1 MKFCLR
7 HVLLALILASLI
19 CGQALALTMDEV
31 SADRAYGH
39 VERLVGIG
47 PRLAGSPA
55 EALAASYIENE
66 FRSYGLDVWME
77 NFIVENSYVVEE
89 NRLSVVQPPR
99 TLTCVPVVY
108 SPPGTVFGPLFH
120 LTSSVENE
128 DLLRERVVLVA
139 RNKLKRELADLPPLA
154 ILTYFENMPPASEIW
169 PTPPKAP
176 MVWISGGDAQQLIEL
191 LENGQVEVELRLT
204 ARTEPRMSR
213 NVVACLP
220 GESDEIIVVNAHHDS
235 MLTPGAVDDASG
247 VAVVLEIARVLTTEN
262 LQRTVF
268 FVTFGGEELGLLG
281 SADFVGRHG
290 DDKIVAPDHGGK
302 AERCSIT
309 FDCIGAGPDNGLR
322 VGLEGSTTEWLDAY
336 IQQVAE
342 NLGFYAK
349 SERPE
354 VIGGTSDHESFIE
367 AGFFATWVY
376 WVDPERK
383 GDIIGLTHTLGDN
396 LDAIDK
402 VRLQQAAEL
411 GVEVVRRLAGE
422 DIAAR
427 RRAFEF
433 PTRAA
438 IFTIIGMGA
447 VVLSIGAC
455 NFAHYRRDWTWRKT
469 ARIFLPVAGGVM
481 VVAYLWLLI

>member
-19 CGQALALTMDEV
+19 YGQALALTMDEV
-31 SADRAYGH
+31 SADRAYSH

-66 FRSYGLDVWME
+66 FRSFGLDVWVE

-89 NRLSVVQPPR
+89 NRLSVVQPPK

-108 SPPGTVFGPLFH
+108 SPSGTVLGPLVRS
-120 LTSSVENE
+120 TGGVENE
-128 DLLRERVVLVA
+128 NLFRERVVLVA
-139 RNKLKRELADLPPLA
+139 RDKLKRELADLPPLA
-154 ILTYFENMPPASEIW
+154 ILTYVENMPPMSEIW
-169 PTPPKAP
+169 PNPPKAP
-176 MVWISGGDAQQLIEL
+176 MVWISGSDAQQLIEL

-204 ARTEPRMSR
+204 ARAESRVSR

-247 VAVVLEIARVLTTEN
+247 VAVVLEIARALFTES
-262 LQRTVF
+262 LQRTVLF
-268 FVTFGGEELGLLG
+268 TTFSGEELGLLG
-281 SADFVGRHG
+281 SQDFVRRHENEP
-290 DDKIVAPDHGGK
+290 IVA
-302 AERCSIT
+302 SIT

-322 VGLEGSTTEWLDAY
+322 IGLKGSTTEWLDAY
-336 IQQVAE
+336 IQEVAE

-349 SERPE
+349 SESPE
-354 VIGGTSDHESFIE
+354 VIGGTTDHESFVG
-367 AGFFATWVY
+367 AGFSATWVY
-376 WVDPERK
+376 WFDPERE
-383 GDIIGLTHTLGDN
+383 GLIHTLGDN
-396 LDAIDK
+396 LNAVGR
-402 VRLQQAAEL
+402 VRLEQVSEL
-411 GVEVVRRLAGE
+411 GVEVVRQLAGE
-422 DIAAR
+422 DIAAWR
-427 RRAFEF
+427 REFEF
-433 PTRAA
+433 PTKGA

-455 NFAHYRRDWTWRKT
+455 SFIHYRRGWTWRKT
-469 ARIFLPVAGGVM
+469 AWIFSLVVGIVM
-481 VVAYLWLLI
+481 VVAFLWLLT

>member
-77 NFIVENSYVVEE
+77 NFIVEDSYVVEE
-89 NRLSVVQPPR
+89 NRLSVVQPPK

-108 SPPGTVFGPLFH
+108 SPPGIVSGPLVH
-120 LTSSVENE
+120 LANGVENE
-128 DLLRERVVLVA
+128 DLLRERVVLVS
-139 RNKLKRELADLPPLA
+139 RDKLKRELADLPPLA

-176 MVWISGGDAQQLIEL
+176 MVWISGSDAQQLIDL
-191 LENGQVEVELRLT
+191 LGNGRVDVELRLT
-204 ARTEPRMSR
+204 ARTEPRASR

-247 VAVVLEIARVLTTEN
+247 VAVVLEIARALSTEN
-262 LQRTVF
+262 LQRTVLF
-268 FVTFGGEELGLLG
+268 TTFSGEELGLLG
-281 SADFVGRHG
+281 SQDFVRRRENEP
-290 DDKIVAPDHGGK
+290 IVA
-302 AERCSIT
+302 SIT

-322 VGLEGSTTEWLDAY
+322 IGLEGSTTERLDAY

-349 SERPE
+349 SERLD
-354 VIGGTSDHESFIE
+354 VIGGTSDHESFVR
-367 AGFFATWVY
+367 ADFSATWMY
-376 WVDPERK
+376 WVDPERE
-383 GDIIGLTHTLGDN
+383 GLIHTLGDN
-396 LDAIDK
+396 LDAVDR
-402 VRLQQAAEL
+402 VRLKQVAEL
-411 GVEVVRRLAGE
+411 GVEVVRQLAGE
-422 DIAAR
+422 AIAI
-427 RRAFEF
+427 
-433 PTRAA
+433 RAA
-438 IFTIIGMGA
+438 VFTIIGMGA
-447 VVLSIGAC
+447 VVLSIGSC
-455 NFAHYRRDWTWRKT
+455 SFIHYRRGWTWRKT
-469 ARIFLPVAGGVM
+469 AWIFSLVVGIVIA
-481 VVAYLWLLI
+481 VAYLWLLT

>member
-7 HVLLALILASLI
+7 HLLLALILASLI

-55 EALAASYIENE
+55 EALAADYIENE

-89 NRLSVVQPPR
+89 NSLSVVQPPK

-108 SPPGTVFGPLFH
+108 SPSGTVLGPLLH
-120 LTSSVENE
+120 LTGSVENE
-128 DLLRERVVLVA
+128 NLLRERVVLVA
-139 RNKLKRELADLPPLA
+139 RDKLKRELADLPPLA
-154 ILTYFENMPPASEIW
+154 ILTYVENMPPMSEIW
-169 PTPPKAP
+169 PNPPRAP
-176 MVWISGGDAQQLIEL
+176 MVWISGSDAQQLIEL

-204 ARTEPRMSR
+204 ARTESRTSR

-247 VAVVLEIARVLTTEN
+247 VAVVLETARALSTEN
-262 LQRTVF
+262 LQRTVLF
-268 FVTFGGEELGLLG
+268 TTFSGEELGLLG
-281 SADFVGRHG
+281 SQDFVRRRENEP
-290 DDKIVAPDHGGK
+290 IVA
-302 AERCSIT
+302 SIT

-322 VGLEGSTTEWLDAY
+322 IGLEGSTTEWLDAY
-336 IQQVAE
+336 IQEVAE

-349 SERPE
+349 LESPE
-354 VIGGTSDHESFIE
+354 VIGGTTDHESFVR
-367 AGFFATWVY
+367 AGFWATWVY
-376 WVDPERK
+376 WFDPERE
-383 GDIIGLTHTLGDN
+383 GLIHTLGDN
-396 LDAIDK
+396 LDAIDR
-402 VRLQQAAEL
+402 VRLEQVAEL
-411 GVEVVRRLAGE
+411 GVEVVRQLAGE
-422 DIAAR
+422 AIASW
-427 RRAFEF
+427 RRAYEF

-455 NFAHYRRDWTWRKT
+455 SFAHYRKDWTWRKT
-469 ARIFLPVAGGVM
+469 AWIFLPVAGIVM